1 MKLKNKIA
9 LVTGAGLGMGRA
21 TATMFSQEG
30 ATVIVNDLNNDDI
43 EKTMELLDGNNHL
56 ALEGDI
62 SKSSNVV
69 DMFKEIESK
78 YRRIDIVVNNAGIGR
93 SPGDGENG
101 EIQEMED
108 SGWKGVMSVNLDGTF
123 YVSREA
129 VRLMLKKEIKGS
141 LINISST
148 SAFQVR
154 VLYITVPRK
163 VLYWLLPEL

>member
-43 EKTMELLDGNNHL
+43 ENTLGLLDGNNHL

-69 DMFKEIESK
+69 DMFKEIES
-78 YRRIDIVVNNAGIGR
+78 IDIVVNTAGIGR

-101 EIQEMED
+101 EIQ
-108 SGWKGVMSVNLDGTF
+108 
-123 YVSREA
+123 
-129 VRLMLKKEIKGS
+129 
-141 LINISST
+141 
-148 SAFQVR
+148 
-154 VLYITVPRK
+154 
-163 VLYWLLPEL
+163 

>member
-69 DMFKEIESK
+69 DMFKEIES
-78 YRRIDIVVNNAGIGR
+78 
-93 SPGDGENG
+93 
-101 EIQEMED
+101 
-108 SGWKGVMSVNLDGTF
+108 
-123 YVSREA
+123 
-129 VRLMLKKEIKGS
+129 
-141 LINISST
+141 
-148 SAFQVR
+148 
-154 VLYITVPRK
+154 
-163 VLYWLLPEL
+163 